1 MSQPAGR
8 PYSRRR
14 FKIVVGLL
22 ALVSAV
28 AFYAATRLIIHYFR
42 FSHMIELRLSGERWE
57 RPTRVYARPYLLH
70 RGQLL
75 SPAELIQLLNGLG
88 YRETATAEQPG
99 TFRVKGKEIHLRL
112 RPSKD
117 TGGARSLEAARV
129 LFENDRV
136 AAIQDLKGRS
146 WLQVELEPE
155 PVTTL
160 FGDER
165 AKQRW
170 VPLREIPKVM
180 VQAVL
185 ATEDRRFFD
194 HTGLDPIGIAR
205 AFFMDLREE
214 GPARQ
219 GGSTI
224 SQQLVKNYFLSPE
237 RTLRRKLLEAFLTLI
252 LESQVGKQE
261 ILELYLN
268 EVYLGQRGSF
278 SIHGIGQAARV
289 YFGKDVRNLSLEEAA
304 LIAGL
309 IHSPNSESPFRN
321 PERARARRDTVLG
334 LMARQGF
341 ISGEENK
348 AAAER
353 RLELARGSVDVGEA
367 PYFID
372 LLQRELAQRYSVEA
386 LARENLAAYSTLD
399 RYLQNQA
406 QRAVSEGLVEIE
418 GKISNKPKRGAIQ
431 AALVAMDPRKGDVLA
446 LVGGRSYGAS
456 QFNRAVEAHRQP
468 GSTFKPFVY
477 LAAFEYTYGLPGA
490 GETPPQYPLAYLTPA
505 TRILDEPTTFTYENK
520 TWTPANYEGRYEGM
534 VSLRQALAH
543 SLNAAT
549 AKVGARIGMERV
561 VALWKSMGMASK
573 LQPYPSLVLGAFE
586 MTPLEVAT
594 AYAVIA
600 SGGYQVKPRLFTAI
614 RDAKGKTI
622 EIRIPD
628 PRRVVHAQSAYL
640 VTDMMRAV
648 VDTGTG
654 APVRARGFTAPAAG
668 KTGTTNDKRD
678 AWFVGFTPDLLAV
691 VWVGFDD
698 NESLGLSG
706 AQAALPIW
714 TRFMKAATAGL
725 PVADFQAPEGITF
738 ATIDPQS
745 GLLARQG
752 CPARDNAPF
761 LEGTEPR
768 ATCNLH

>member
-1 MSQPAGR
+1 M
-8 PYSRRR
+8 
-14 FKIVVGLL
+14 
-22 ALVSAV
+22 
-28 AFYAATRLIIHYFR
+28 
-42 FSHMIELRLSGERWE
+42 
-57 RPTRVYARPYLLH
+57 
-70 RGQLL
+70 
-75 SPAELIQLLNGLG
+75 
-88 YRETATAEQPG
+88 
-99 TFRVKGKEIHLRL
+99 
-112 RPSKD
+112 
-117 TGGARSLEAARV
+117 
-129 LFENDRV
+129 
-136 AAIQDLKGRS
+136 
-146 WLQVELEPE
+146 
-155 PVTTL
+155 
-160 FGDER
+160 
-165 AKQRW
+165 
-170 VPLREIPKVM
+170 
-180 VQAVL
+180 
-185 ATEDRRFFD
+185 
-194 HTGLDPIGIAR
+194 
-205 AFFMDLREE
+205 
-214 GPARQ
+214 
-219 GGSTI
+219 
-224 SQQLVKNYFLSPE
+224 
-237 RTLRRKLLEAFLTLI
+237 
-252 LESQVGKQE
+252 
-261 ILELYLN
+261 
-268 EVYLGQRGSF
+268 
-278 SIHGIGQAARV
+278 
-289 YFGKDVRNLSLEEAA
+289 
-304 LIAGL
+304 
-309 IHSPNSESPFRN
+309 
-321 PERARARRDTVLG
+321 
-334 LMARQGF
+334 
-341 ISGEENK
+341 
-348 AAAER
+348 
-353 RLELARGSVDVGEA
+353 
-367 PYFID
+367 
-372 LLQRELAQRYSVEA
+372 
-386 LARENLAAYSTLD
+386 
-399 RYLQNQA
+399 
-406 QRAVSEGLVEIE
+406 
-418 GKISNKPKRGAIQ
+418 
-431 AALVAMDPRKGDVLA
+431 
-446 LVGGRSYGAS
+446 
-456 QFNRAVEAHRQP
+456 
-468 GSTFKPFVY
+468 
-477 LAAFEYTYGLPGA
+477 
-490 GETPPQYPLAYLTPA
+490 AYLTPA
-505 TRILDEPTTFTYENK
+505 TRILDQPTTFTYENK

-628 PRRVVHAQSAYL
+628 PQRVVHSQSAYL

-745 GLLARQG
+745 GLLAREG
-752 CPARDNAPF
+752 CPARDNQPF